1 MHPTAARE
9 TRTDLATTVHKLYVY
24 QGLSY
29 AFFDRAIFTIFLSQ
43 QGVSLATI
51 GLLQA
56 VLWVSTFL
64 AEIPMGL
71 VGDRIGRKP
80 LVMTGRAMIV
90 GYSLILATGG
100 AEWTFFVAFALFGLG
115 EAAISGADVSLLYE
129 GARREGYVGDFSRL
143 AGRFS
148 GIASASVSAAML
160 VGGFLQLVSWEA
172 VFLGA
177 AALHVL
183 GIVVIST
190 VKETRESTEETGTF
204 AQTFAEIRHALRAE
218 PRMLSFVVGAC
229 LAGAAYTTL
238 FIYAP
243 VLLADRGADVPIV
256 SIVMTAATAM
266 GAAAGFVA
274 WRVVGALGE
283 RRFFLSVSAV
293 CVALTVGIAFS
304 PWALL
309 VALVLLVTFANDL
322 LDPVIS
328 RIINDRVGDN
338 IRASVLS
345 LYSTLFSLGAVVL
358 FPVAGWI
365 GDAWSLTS
373 MVVFLG
379 LLVVPAAILLAR
391 APVGPPLTAPSD
403 DEVAPAAPGMTPAVH
418 PGHPTGSDGP

>member
-1 MHPTAARE
+1 MS
-9 TRTDLATTVHKLYVY
+9 TTVRKLYVY

-43 QGVSLATI
+43 QGVSLAKI

-56 VLWVSTFL
+56 ILWVSTFL

-80 LVMTGRAMIV
+80 LVMAGRAMIV

-100 AEWTFFVAFALFGLG
+100 DQWTFFVAFALFGLG
-115 EAAISGADVSLLYE
+115 EAAISGADMSLLYE
-129 GARREGYVGDFSRL
+129 GARREGHVGDFSRI

-148 GIASASVSAAML
+148 GIASASLSAAML
-160 VGGFLQLVSWEA
+160 AGGFLQLISWEA

-177 AALHVL
+177 AALHIL
-183 GIVVIST
+183 GILVIST
-190 VKETRESTEETGTF
+190 VKDTHQGKEENATF
-204 AQTFAEIRHALRAE
+204 AQAVAEIREALRAE
-218 PRMLSFVVGAC
+218 PRMLSFVLGAC
-229 LAGAAYTTL
+229 VAGASFTTL

-243 VLLADRGADVPIV
+243 VLLADRGANVPTV

-283 RRFFLSVSAV
+283 RRFFMGVSAV
-293 CVALTVGIAFS
+293 CLAATLGIAFS
-304 PWALL
+304 PWVLL
-309 VALVLLVTFANDL
+309 VALVLLVSFANDL

-345 LYSTLFSLGAVVL
+345 LYSTLFSLVAVVL

-365 GDAWSLTS
+365 GDAGSLTS

-379 LLVVPAAILLAR
+379 LLIVPAAILLAR
-391 APVGPPLTAPSD
+391 APVGPPLTAPVDDDAPPSD
-403 DEVAPAAPGMTPAVH
+403 APGMAQAVH
-418 PGHPTGSDGP
+418 PGHPTGPDGP